1 MILYSFKIQQFLSEI
16 KKNNSLS
23 KFYND
28 DYNKVI
34 YFKYIQ

>member
-16 KKNNSLS
+16 EKNNSLS

-34 YFKYIQ
+34 YIKYIQ

>member
-16 KKNNSLS
+16 EKNNSLS

-28 DYNKVI
+28 YNKVI
-34 YFKYIQ
+34 YIKYIQ